1 MLRSGSINGGGGGG
15 DEKVETLLSTGQIPI
30 IDLAHSGTDQR
41 PSRAVVNRVAIQ
53 LQKAISEKGVAF
65 LVNHG
70 ICDEKLQSAWSYLD
84 KFCDL
89 PTDTKEVYIR
99 KGNDNHGYIKP
110 GQERFDGT
118 ELAEI
123 RHAFNIC
130 TLNAS
135 NLPEEPLP
143 GFSEHVAELANDF
156 KALSSL
162 ILQALAIGLGLEMSY
177 FTDNHSHMLSGEHEN
192 ETTLRLLYY
201 PPIVEDDNKCELTKG
216 RCKYSYQRCAMDRP
230 DLGPDDY
237 PAAAGDD
244 EQPTMTRCGAH
255 CDYGTFTLLSQD
267 SEGGLE
273 VKLPGSERWKR
284 VGHLPGAIL
293 LNTGEILAM
302 WTADR
307 YPALNHRVIVPEQ
320 ESVRSRGRHSMA
332 YFCHPDNTTVIEPL
346 PVAVCGEENKDKT
359 SRKNSFKVAK
369 DKVSTAYHLIQ
380 KKFRQTYNGN
390 NHQNG
395 NNGNGTS

>member
-1 MLRSGSINGGGGGG
+1 MLRNGSICSSSSATE
-15 DEKVETLLSTGQIPI
+15 EKVETLLSSGQIPI

-110 GQERFDGT
+110 GQERFDGN
-118 ELAEI
+118 EMAAEI

-143 GFSEHVAELANDF
+143 GFSEHVAELAGEF
-156 KALSSL
+156 KALSTL
-162 ILQALAIGLGLEMSY
+162 ILQALAIGLGLDMSY
-177 FTDNHSHMLSGEHEN
+177 FVDNHSHMLSGEHEN

-230 DLGPDDY
+230 DLGPKDES
-237 PAAAGDD
+237 PSIGDD
-244 EQPTMTRCGAH
+244 ETTTTVLTRCGAH

-273 VKLPGSERWKR
+273 VKLPGSGRWKR

-332 YFCHPDNTTVIEPL
+332 YFCHPDNATVIEPL
-346 PVAVCGEENKDKT
+346 PEAVCEESKDKT
-359 SRKNSFKVAK
+359 TRKNSFKVAK
-369 DKVSTAYHLIQ
+369 SKVTSAYHLIQ
-380 KKFRQTYNGN
+380 QKFRQTYG
-390 NHQNG
+390 HQ
-395 NNGNGTS
+395 NNGNGESS